1 MNITDILSA
10 ASLILCC
17 FFFLYFRGY
26 IKRRTAAEELL
37 AEYRTEVLR
46 LIAEIDAA
54 TDRDALLVEERIK
67 TLKSLLDDTD
77 KRIAVYARE
86 LERGRSGAVLYSS
99 LGRGIREAP
108 GQDVRP
114 GPPGTAPARTG
125 TPENAAQTTSP
136 SAPPGG
142 AAPEHTAKAGGKRSP
157 PPAPAAK
164 PPLKA
169 QIAELAAGGLPPAGI
184 ASRLGLSLS
193 EVDLAL
199 SLLGRGT
206 MGNEQ

>member
-1 MNITDILSA
+1 MNIANILSA
-10 ASLILCC
+10 VSLILCC

-86 LERGRSGAVLYSS
+86 LERGRSGAALYSS
-99 LGRGIREAP
+99 LGRGIREAS
-108 GQDVRP
+108 GQEARP
-114 GPPGTAPARTG
+114 ETAPVRTG
-125 TPENAAQTTSP
+125 APESAAQTASP
-136 SAPPGG
+136 SAPPG
-142 AAPEHTAKAGGKRSP
+142 APGHTAKAGRKR
-157 PPAPAAK
+157 PAPAAN
-164 PPLKA
+164 PPLKV

-206 MGNEQ
+206 MNEQ

>member
-1 MNITDILSA
+1 MNIANILSA
-10 ASLILCC
+10 LSLILCC

-86 LERGRSGAVLYSS
+86 LERGRSGAALYSS
-99 LGRGIREAP
+99 LGRSIREAS
-108 GQDVRP
+108 GREARP
-114 GPPGTAPARTG
+114 GPAPARPG
-125 TPENAAQTTSP
+125 APESEAQTASP
-136 SAPPGG
+136 SPPPGG
-142 AAPEHTAKAGGKRSP
+142 AAPGHTAKAGRKRSL

-164 PPLKA
+164 PPLKV

-206 MGNEQ
+206 MS